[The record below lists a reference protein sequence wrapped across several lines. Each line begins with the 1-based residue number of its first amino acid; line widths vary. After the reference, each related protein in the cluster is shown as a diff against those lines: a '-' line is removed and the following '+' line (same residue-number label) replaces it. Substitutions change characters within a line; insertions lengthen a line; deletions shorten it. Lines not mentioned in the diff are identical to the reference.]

1 MPKHLLR
8 PQGDFPTAG
17 LSRRLAAIFYDF
29 LLCIALLII
38 VTFIYKLILMG
49 FYGQEQLKQMS
60 DSGALDG
67 DPLLSTVLFMSLFG
81 FFAKFWTHNGQTL
94 GMQVW
99 GLRIQNKDGT
109 AITLWQAMLRFL
121 VAIGS
126 WLLLGLG
133 YLWVIWDKEKRTW
146 HDIYSE
152 SQVVHLPK
160 NAHKK

>member
-133 YLWVIWDKEKRTW
+133 YFWVIWDKEKRTW
-146 HDIYSE
+146 HDMYSE